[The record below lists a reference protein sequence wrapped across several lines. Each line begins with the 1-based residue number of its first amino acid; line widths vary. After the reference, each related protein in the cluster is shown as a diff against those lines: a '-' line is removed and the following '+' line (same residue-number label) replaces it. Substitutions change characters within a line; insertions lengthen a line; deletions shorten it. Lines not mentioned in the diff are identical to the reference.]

1 MITDTN
7 KPAPVAEPAS
17 EDCVDTALSTMQTAL
32 RAAWEGDYT
41 KSARYVELTATRLEA
56 RDQHNPAKWLRIA
69 LEEMQGKRQPVSVH
83 AMSVPA
89 PAVDERTANSD
100 SVDLAAASNGSPG
113 GAVVYPPDGTAS
125 PFTVINLGSGAVRM
139 GDAIHDGRLPALWFG
154 TGGEGMGHEAA
165 MNRAAHDGETIAVV
179 TFANVDGLDVLLDVI
194 ERCRRVAF
202 PGAPARSAA
211 TSPEADGQMK
221 KD

>member
-1 MITDTN
+1 MTTDTN
-7 KPAPVAEPAS
+7 KPATAAGPAS
-17 EDCVDTALSTMQTAL
+17 TGMRYPEQSDISGGATDCA
-32 RAAWEGDYT
+32 
-41 KSARYVELTATRLEA
+41 
-56 RDQHNPAKWLRIA
+56 PA
-69 LEEMQGKRQPVSVH
+69 H
-83 AMSVPA
+83 
-89 PAVDERTANSD
+89 AVDERTADSD
-100 SVDLAAASNGSPG
+100 SGHVAAASNGSPG
-113 GAVVYPPDGTAS
+113 GAVVYPPDGTVS
-125 PFTVINLGSGAVRM
+125 PFTVINLGSGAVRV

-211 TSPEADGQMK
+211 TSPRPEQGK
-221 KD
+221 E